1 MTVGMIAFHYPR
13 PAHFD
18 EFVARV
24 HRVRDAFLGTPGC
37 MSADVWTT
45 PDDEAVVSTVTWESD
60 EAFAASFAAV
70 KESAGDDIV
79 FDERESRAREITT
92 LRSR

>member
-1 MTVGMIAFHYPR
+1 MTVGMIAFHYPK
-13 PAHFD
+13 PAHFE

-24 HRVRDAFLGTPGC
+24 HRVRDVFLATPGC
-37 MSADVWTT
+37 LSAEVWTT

-60 EAFAASFAAV
+60 AAFAASFAV
-70 KESAGDDIV
+70 VNESAGDDIV
-79 FDERESRAREITT
+79 FDERESRPREITR